1 LWNPVEDLVNPLQA
15 LSESD
20 DKNLFRGCCQSKLGI
35 WLGSGRNL
43 ICQSPPAPAQKISD
57 AELIALLFQAQHEI
71 EAQGRPNEAPVLLAD
86 FAKELLNQRL
96 SASVQVV
103 QWIDLRRLNYR
114 AQLDKF
120 AIALASRMD
129 MNRHTLTNLSLP
141 SRGY

>member
-1 LWNPVEDLVNPLQA
+1 VGAFLLLYLIHFWWWEFRLQA
-15 LSESD
+15 VQRWTFPLYFFISMYAVIQYLVCVL
-20 DKNLFRGCCQSKLGI
+20 LF
-35 WLGSGRNL
+35 
-43 ICQSPPAPAQKISD
+43 SD
-57 AELIALLFQAQHEI
+57 AELIVVLCQAQHKT

-129 MNRHTLTNLSLP
+129 MNRHT
-141 SRGY
+141 